1 MAMRGTI
8 RVSVP
13 PLALGLLMLAAG
25 CAAPGQARYVYQD
38 GQFGVVGIP
47 ENTSR
52 WPTYYRAQAEAMMQK
67 HFPEGFEIVRAEEVV
82 EGSRTLT
89 VNGTNSATVEA
100 DSPIP
105 LVKIGKMGRTSSRTQ
120 ADSVKIKECRIVY
133 KRAGCTEAEPE
144 FGFAERSTLSP
155 EPYLD
160 PNAEARK
167 HVVAKPKPD
176 EKEVDT
182 AKLAEAA
189 AKEAEKLQADARGES
204 KPKAAEAKKDDVHA
218 AHGAAEAEH

>member
-8 RVSVP
+8 RVSML
-13 PLALGLLMLAAG
+13 PLALGLALLATG

-47 ENTSR
+47 ENSSR

-89 VNGTNSATVEA
+89 VNGTSTAAVEA
-100 DSPIP
+100 EGPIA
-105 LVKIGKMGRTSSRTQ
+105 LVKVGKIGRSASRTQ
-120 ADSVKIKECRIVY
+120 ADSLKIKECRIVY
-133 KRAGCTEAEPE
+133 RKKGCTDAEPE
-144 FGFAERSTLSP
+144 LGFAHSPTLTP

-167 HVVAKPKPD
+167 HVVAKPKAD

-189 AKEAEKLQADARGES
+189 E
-204 KPKAAEAKKDDVHA
+204 KAAAETLRGSSGSSKSESSEKQEKK
-218 AHGAAEAEH
+218 AE